1 MDNTEDPKLPG
12 HPTEQQENTKQL
24 GPSSFNTES
33 EDVSIN
39 LNVNVDDDE
48 EVKVE
53 ELRRSMGRDNTKG
66 LKKKGPRSSGSSS
79 SMNDETSTR
88 LMVSKGNAQRT
99 CHQNEERRTFSLL
112 EIKRK
117 EFFGKAGSD
126 SHEISHGSD
135 TLIPDVSRIPSFV
148 IMLVGAAVDAGQC
161 HDTRVLV
168 RQSHG
173 WVAVAAMAVV

>member
-1 MDNTEDPKLPG
+1 MNTEVPNFAG
-12 HPTEQQENTKQL
+12 NQQASKRYKTF
-24 GPSSFNTES
+24 GSSSFNTES

-48 EVKVE
+48 EVEVE

-79 SMNDETSTR
+79 SMNDEASTR

-112 EIKRK
+112 KIKRK
-117 EFFGKAGSD
+117 ETDGNYEGGDQREVEF
-126 SHEISHGSD
+126 EI
-135 TLIPDVSRIPSFV
+135 
-148 IMLVGAAVDAGQC
+148 LV
-161 HDTRVLV
+161 
-168 RQSHG
+168 
-173 WVAVAAMAVV
+173 